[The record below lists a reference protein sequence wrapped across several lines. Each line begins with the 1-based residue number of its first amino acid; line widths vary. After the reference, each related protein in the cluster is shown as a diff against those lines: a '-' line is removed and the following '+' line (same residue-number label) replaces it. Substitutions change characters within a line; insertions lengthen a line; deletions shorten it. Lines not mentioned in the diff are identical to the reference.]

1 MPRKKQRVETRRRSP
16 KQARARETVEVIFDA
31 TARILLREGRAA
43 LNTNHIAER
52 AGISIGSLYE
62 YFPNKVAILLAMAR
76 REIVRATSAVIQ
88 AISDPSRDQRADPAR
103 LPARLAVRALIAE
116 FTRHR
121 KARHIAFQTL
131 IAEGFGSELETNMDE
146 IARAVVARTD
156 RVLLGRSARIPAVTA
171 FILTRA
177 VNGVLASAA
186 NDRSPYL
193 GMIEFEDELVRL
205 IRGFLDGIP
214 VREDA
219 GDGSHS
225 CD

>member
-1 MPRKKQRVETRRRSP
+1 
-16 KQARARETVEVIFDA
+16 
-31 TARILLREGRAA
+31 

-62 YFPNKVAILLAMAR
+62 YFPNKVAILVAMAR

-88 AISDPSRDQRADPAR
+88 AISDPSRDQPADPAR
-103 LPARLAVRALIAE
+103 SAVRALIAE

-146 IARAVVARTD
+146 IAQAVVARTD
-156 RVLLGRSARIPAVTA
+156 RVLPGRSARIPAVTA

-193 GMIEFEDELVRL
+193 GLIEFEDELVRL

-225 CD
+225 CDL

>member
-62 YFPNKVAILLAMAR
+62 YFPNKVAILVAMAR

-88 AISDPSRDQRADPAR
+88 AISDPSRDQRAD
-103 LPARLAVRALIAE
+103 PARLAVRALIAE

-156 RVLLGRSARIPAVTA
+156 RVLPGRSARIPAVTA